1 MYGNIDLP
9 KVPGKLI
16 FMTSDAQNVLMGLI
30 TGGNDKVQS
39 YQKFNFDHFFRHLR
53 FGEQKD

>member
-30 TGGNDKVQS
+30 TGGNDKV
-39 YQKFNFDHFFRHLR
+39 
-53 FGEQKD
+53 